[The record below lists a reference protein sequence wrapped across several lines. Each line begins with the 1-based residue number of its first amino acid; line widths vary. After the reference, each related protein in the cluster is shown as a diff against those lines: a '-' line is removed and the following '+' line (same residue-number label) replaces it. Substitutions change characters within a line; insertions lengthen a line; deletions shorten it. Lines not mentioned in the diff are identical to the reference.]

1 VLKKEVAMRMRKK
14 RKKRK
19 KIKTAAAEPSLWG

>member
-19 KIKTAAAEPSLWG
+19 KIKTAAAEPSLWD